1 MERAASEMIG
11 TAGTVVTA
19 IVTGIATHITAA
31 RALPLAAV
39 TDHET
44 VETAT
49 AADGTATMTETGAD
63 ALPHAGLIL
72 ARQSHQHQ
80 IIDGID

>member
-19 IVTGIATHITAA
+19 IVTAIETHITAA

-44 VETAT
+44 VETVT
-49 AADGTATMTETGAD
+49 AADGTATMTETGVG
-63 ALPHAGLIL
+63 ALPHAGLAL
-72 ARQSHQHQ
+72 ALQSHQRQ
-80 IIDGID
+80 ITDGID

>member
-19 IVTGIATHITAA
+19 TATATHTTAA

-44 VETAT
+44 VETVT
-49 AADGTATMTETGAD
+49 AADGTATMTETGVG
-63 ALPHAGLIL
+63 ALPHAGLAL
-72 ARQSHQHQ
+72 ALQSHQRQ
-80 IIDGID
+80 ITDGID

>member
-1 MERAASEMIG
+1 MERAASEMTG
-11 TAGTVVTA
+11 TAGTVVT
-19 IVTGIATHITAA
+19 GIATHTTAA

-49 AADGTATMTETGAD
+49 ADGTATMTETGAD
-63 ALPHAGLIL
+63 ALLHAGLTL
-72 ARQSHQHQ
+72 VRQSHQRQ
-80 IIDGID
+80 ITDGID